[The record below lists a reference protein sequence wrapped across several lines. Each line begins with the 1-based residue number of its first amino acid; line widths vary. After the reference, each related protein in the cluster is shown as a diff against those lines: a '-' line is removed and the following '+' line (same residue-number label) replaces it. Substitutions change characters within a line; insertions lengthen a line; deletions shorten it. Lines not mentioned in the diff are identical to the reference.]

1 MNNSE
6 KTIGGISILG
16 IIGFLVHILHNVF
29 NIYEYT
35 HKTPDTNIQMSIK
48 NMQQLQL
55 DIDSIRNNVDDII
68 IRDSL
73 LQERARKEINKISSS
88 N

>member
-35 HKTPDTNIQMSIK
+35 HKTPNTNIQMSIK
-48 NMQQLQL
+48 NMQQLQI
-55 DIDSIRNNVDDII
+55 DIDSIRDNIEDTI

-73 LQERARKEINKISSS
+73 LQERARKEMHKISTSI
-88 N
+88 